1 VSRLRIVLAGA
12 LGALIVVAAPAGA
25 STEDRGRA
33 VISRTALERSI
44 VAEINAIRASRGLR
58 RLTVSRP
65 LAQAARSHSHD
76 MANVGYFGHDSSNG
90 QDFGERVRR
99 FYGSNGYSWR
109 AGENILWESP
119 DTDPAGAVE
128 MWLESASHRRILLA
142 PEWREIGLSAVHAVS
157 GRGVFEGLEVTVVTA
172 DFGVRTR

>member
-1 VSRLRIVLAGA
+1 VSRLRLLVVASLCT
-12 LGALIVVAAPAGA
+12 LVVVAAPAGA
-25 STEDRGRA
+25 GTENTGVA
-33 VISRTALERSI
+33 VVSRTALERSI

-65 LAQAARSHSHD
+65 LAQAAQSHSHD
-76 MANVGYFGHDSSNG
+76 MARLGYFGHDSSNG

-128 MWLESASHRRILLA
+128 MWLESASHRRILLT
-142 PEWREIGLSAVHAVS
+142 PGWREIGLSAVHAVS